1 MIKGKKYC
9 TDSKI
14 NGDIYNLDADGDP
27 DEIVGRFENGKAIF
41 L

>member
-1 MIKGKKYC
+1 M
-9 TDSKI
+9 

-27 DEIVGRFENGKAIF
+27 DEIVGEFKNGKAIF